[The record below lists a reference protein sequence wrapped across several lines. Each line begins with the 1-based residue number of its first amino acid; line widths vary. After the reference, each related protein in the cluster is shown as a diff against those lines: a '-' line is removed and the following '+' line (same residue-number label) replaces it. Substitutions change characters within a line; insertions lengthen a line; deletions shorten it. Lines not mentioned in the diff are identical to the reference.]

1 MLFNYKVNI
10 ISSCLENLDHYVENT
25 SKYSIS
31 LSQKI
36 KDEFYSKIPNL
47 QVYPKM
53 YPVLKIIDNIKVR
66 KIVIKNYVILY
77 SINRKEITILNIYP
91 QKSNYINLVKI

>member
-10 ISSCLENLDHYVENT
+10 VFSCLEDLDQYVKNT

-47 QVYPKM
+47 QEYPKM
-53 YPVLKIIDNIKVR
+53 YPIFKIIDNVKIR
-66 KIVIKNYVILY
+66 KIVIKKYVILY
-77 SINRKEITILNIYP
+77 SINNNNINILNIYP
-91 QKSNYINLVKI
+91 QKFNYINLVKI

>member
-10 ISSCLENLDHYVENT
+10 VFSCLEDLDQYVKNT

-47 QVYPKM
+47 QEFPKCIRF
-53 YPVLKIIDNIKVR
+53 LK
-66 KIVIKNYVILY
+66 LL
-77 SINRKEITILNIYP
+77 TM
-91 QKSNYINLVKI
+91 

>member
-10 ISSCLENLDHYVENT
+10 ISSCLEDLNQYVENT

-47 QVYPKM
+47 KEYPKM
-53 YPVLKIIDNIKVR
+53 YPVFKIIDNVKIR
-66 KIVIKNYVILY
+66 KIVIRKYVVLY
-77 SINRKEITILNIYP
+77 TLNNKQITILNIYL
-91 QKSNYINLVKI
+91 QKSNYINLIKI